1 MDKKIQVYLAGSMF
15 CEADR
20 MYNAL
25 LAEKIR
31 ERVGNYIDL
40 YVPQENLSINDKTKC
55 ANSHDIFWGD
65 YNRLQNC
72 DIFIAR
78 IDGDIPP
85 SGTSAEIG
93 IMSQRRQ
100 YWENRYTQS
109 LAVATRSGVNK
120 THEELKNEHR
130 KAYGFEPMILGLCTD
145 SRNPKRTYLEAKNEL
160 MKNEDYESQYCYFNL
175 FTLGCI
181 KVNGEL
187 ATSIDELVDKLEAAV
202 KMRTNEKYEVYRKL
216 VYERFDPQALKMFR
230 AYYVK
235 YSDDTVEQI
244 EEVVENE

>member
-1 MDKKIQVYLAGSMF
+1 MKNKIQVYLAGSMF

-31 ERVGNYIDL
+31 ERVGDYIDL

-100 YWENRYTQS
+100 DW
-109 LAVATRSGVNK
+109 NK
-120 THEELKNEHR
+120 DTIP
-130 KAYGFEPMILGLCTD
+130 PMILGLCTD

-181 KVNGEL
+181 KVNGVL
-187 ATSIDELVDKLEAAV
+187 ATTIEELVTILEAAV
-202 KMRTNEKYEVYRKL
+202 KKRINERYEVYRKL

>member
-1 MDKKIQVYLAGSMF
+1 MKNKIQVYLAGSMF

-31 ERVGNYIDL
+31 ERVGDYIDL
-40 YVPQENLSINDKTKC
+40 YVPQENNSINDKTKC

-100 YWENRYTQS
+100 NWESGLMSYKCNSYMANGT
-109 LAVATRSGVNK
+109 LDEEKVTNTYIAVEGHA
-120 THEELKNEHR
+120 
-130 KAYGFEPMILGLCTD
+130 PMILGLCTD
-145 SRNPKRTYLEAKNEL
+145 SRNPKRTYLDAKNEL

-187 ATSIDELVDKLEAAV
+187 ATSVEELVDKLEDAV
-202 KMRTNEKYEVYRKL
+202 KIRSKEIR
-216 VYERFDPQALKMFR
+216 
-230 AYYVK
+230 
-235 YSDDTVEQI
+235 
-244 EEVVENE
+244 

>member
-1 MDKKIQVYLAGSMF
+1 MF

-20 MYNAL
+20 MYNAF

-31 ERVGNYIDL
+31 ERLGEDIDL
-40 YVPQENLSINDKTKC
+40 YVPQENKSINDKTKC
-55 ANSHDIFWGD
+55 ADSHDIFWGD
-65 YNRLQNC
+65 YNRLQKC

-100 YWENRYTQS
+100 DWEQ
-109 LAVATRSGVNK
+109 NK
-120 THEELKNEHR
+120 TTE
-130 KAYGFEPMILGLCTD
+130 FPPMILGLCTD
-145 SRNPKRTYLEAKNEL
+145 SRNPKRTYLDAKNEL

-187 ATSIDELVDKLEAAV
+187 ATSVDDLVDKLEAAV
-202 KMRTNEKYEVYRKL
+202 KMRLSGKREVYRRL
-216 VYERFDPQALKMFR
+216 AYEDLDVCTMINYRVYEIKYADGSSEMIKEK
-230 AYYVK
+230 VK
-235 YSDDTVEQI
+235 DER
-244 EEVVENE
+244 

>member
-1 MDKKIQVYLAGSMF
+1 MKNKIQVYLAGSMF

-20 MYNAL
+20 MYNAF

-31 ERVGNYIDL
+31 ERLGEDIDL
-40 YVPQENLSINDKTKC
+40 YVPQENKSINDKTKC
-55 ANSHDIFWGD
+55 ADSHAIFWGD
-65 YNRLQNC
+65 YNRLQKC

-100 YWENRYTQS
+100 YWERNK
-109 LAVATRSGVNK
+109 AT
-120 THEELKNEHR
+120 E
-130 KAYGFEPMILGLCTD
+130 FPPMILGLCTD
-145 SRNPKRTYLEAKNEL
+145 SRNPKRTYLDAKNEL
-160 MKNEDYESQYCYFNL
+160 MRNEDYESQYCYFNL

-187 ATSIDELVDKLEAAV
+187 AISVDDLVDKLEAAV
-202 KMRTNEKYEVYRKL
+202 KIRLSGKYEISRKL
-216 VYERFDPQALKMFR
+216 IYEELDVRTMTNYR
-230 AYYVK
+230 IYEIK
-235 YSDDTVEQI
+235 YSDGSSEIVKGGSKDGQ
-244 EEVVENE
+244 

>member
-1 MDKKIQVYLAGSMF
+1 MF

-20 MYNAL
+20 MYNAF

-31 ERVGNYIDL
+31 ERLGEDIDL
-40 YVPQENLSINDKTKC
+40 YVPQENKSINDKTKC
-55 ANSHDIFWGD
+55 ADSHDIFWGD
-65 YNRLQNC
+65 YNRLQKC

-100 YWENRYTQS
+100 YWEE
-109 LAVATRSGVNK
+109 NK
-120 THEELKNEHR
+120 NTE
-130 KAYGFEPMILGLCTD
+130 FPPMILGLCTD
-145 SRNPKRTYLEAKNEL
+145 SRNPKRTYLDAKNEL

-187 ATSIDELVDKLEAAV
+187 ATSVDDLVDKLEAAV
-202 KMRTNEKYEVYRKL
+202 KIRLSGKYEVSRKL
-216 VYERFDPQALKMFR
+216 VYKELDVRTMTTYR
-230 AYYVK
+230 MYEIK
-235 YSDDTVEQI
+235 YSDGSSEIVKGGSKDER
-244 EEVVENE
+244 

>member
-1 MDKKIQVYLAGSMF
+1 MNNKINVYLAGGMF

-25 LAEKIR
+25 LAQKIR
-31 ERVGNYIDL
+31 ERVGEHIDL

-65 YNRLQNC
+65 YNRLQNT

-100 YWENRYTQS
+100 YWEKNFTRFQANHH
-109 LAVATRSGVNK
+109 LAFNCNMS
-120 THEELKNEHR
+120 EEEIYMYKKNE
-130 KAYGFEPMILGLCTD
+130 GFPPMVLGLCTD

-181 KVNGEL
+181 KVNGKL
-187 ATSIDELVDKLEAAV
+187 ATSIDELVNLLEV
-202 KMRTNEKYEVYRKL
+202 EVNERL
-216 VYERFDPQALKMFR
+216 G
-230 AYYVK
+230 
-235 YSDDTVEQI
+235 
-244 EEVVENE
+244 

>member
-1 MDKKIQVYLAGSMF
+1 MIKVYLAGSMF

-31 ERVGNYIDL
+31 ERVGEHIDL

-65 YNRLQNC
+65 YNRLQNT

-100 YWENRYTQS
+100 DWEGG
-109 LAVATRSGVNK
+109 AKEG
-120 THEELKNEHR
+120 HP
-130 KAYGFEPMILGLCTD
+130 PMILGLCTD

-181 KVNGEL
+181 KVNGVL
-187 ATSIDELVDKLEAAV
+187 TTSINELVDTLEAEV
-202 KMRTNEKYEVYRKL
+202 KKRINERYEVSINERYEVSRKL
-216 VYERFDPQALKMFR
+216 VYERFDPQTLVTFK
-230 AYYVK
+230 AYYIK
-235 YSDDTVEQI
+235 YSDGTMEQI

>member
-1 MDKKIQVYLAGSMF
+1 MNKKIQVYLAGSMF

-25 LAEKIR
+25 LAQKIR
-31 ERVGNYIDL
+31 ERVGEHIDL

-65 YNRLQNC
+65 YNRLQNT

-85 SGTSAEIG
+85 SGTSAEVG

-100 YWENRYTQS
+100 YWEREF
-109 LAVATRSGVNK
+109 NK
-120 THEELKNEHR
+120 FQANFYLE
-130 KAYGFEPMILGLCTD
+130 YGRMPNTLDLQTFYDNDGYPPMILGLCTD

-160 MKNEDYESQYCYFNL
+160 MRTEDYESQYCYFNL

-181 KVNGEL
+181 KVNGKL
-187 ATSIDELVDKLEAAV
+187 TTSIDELVDALEV
-202 KMRTNEKYEVYRKL
+202 EVNERTK
-216 VYERFDPQALKMFR
+216 
-230 AYYVK
+230 
-235 YSDDTVEQI
+235 
-244 EEVVENE
+244 

>member
-1 MDKKIQVYLAGSMF
+1 MKNKIQVYLAGSMF

-20 MYNAL
+20 MYNAF

-31 ERVGNYIDL
+31 ERLGEDIDL
-40 YVPQENLSINDKTKC
+40 YVPQENKSINDKTKC
-55 ANSHDIFWGD
+55 ADSHDIFWGD
-65 YNRLQNC
+65 YNRLQKC

-100 YWENRYTQS
+100 YWEQ
-109 LAVATRSGVNK
+109 NK
-120 THEELKNEHR
+120 NTE
-130 KAYGFEPMILGLCTD
+130 FPPMILGLCTD
-145 SRNPKRTYLEAKNEL
+145 SRNPKRTYLDAKNEL

-187 ATSIDELVDKLEAAV
+187 ATSVDDLVDKLEAAV
-202 KMRTNEKYEVYRKL
+202 KMRLSGKYEVSRKL
-216 VYERFDPQALKMFR
+216 VYEELDVRTMTNYR
-230 AYYVK
+230 IYEIK
-235 YSDDTVEQI
+235 YSDGSSEIVKGGIKDER
-244 EEVVENE
+244 

>member
-1 MDKKIQVYLAGSMF
+1 MF

-20 MYNAL
+20 MYNAF

-31 ERVGNYIDL
+31 ERLGEDIDL
-40 YVPQENLSINDKTKC
+40 YVPQENKSINDKTKC
-55 ANSHDIFWGD
+55 ADSHDIFWGD
-65 YNRLQNC
+65 YNRLQKC

-100 YWENRYTQS
+100 YWEQ
-109 LAVATRSGVNK
+109 NK
-120 THEELKNEHR
+120 TE
-130 KAYGFEPMILGLCTD
+130 GFPPMILGLCTD
-145 SRNPKRTYLEAKNEL
+145 SRNPKRTYLDAKNEL

-187 ATSIDELVDKLEAAV
+187 ATSVDDLVDKLEAAV
-202 KMRTNEKYEVYRKL
+202 KIRLSGKHEVSRKL
-216 VYERFDPQALKMFR
+216 LYEELDVRTMTNYR
-230 AYYVK
+230 IYEIK
-235 YSDDTVEQI
+235 YSDGSQEIIKGGVKDER
-244 EEVVENE
+244 

>member
-1 MDKKIQVYLAGSMF
+1 MKNKIQVYLAGSMF

-20 MYNAL
+20 MYNAF

-31 ERVGNYIDL
+31 ERLGEDIDL
-40 YVPQENLSINDKTKC
+40 YVPQENKSINDKTKC
-55 ANSHDIFWGD
+55 ADSHDIFWGD
-65 YNRLQNC
+65 YNRLQKC

-100 YWENRYTQS
+100 YWEQ
-109 LAVATRSGVNK
+109 NK
-120 THEELKNEHR
+120 TTE
-130 KAYGFEPMILGLCTD
+130 FPPMILGLCTD
-145 SRNPKRTYLEAKNEL
+145 SRNPKRTYLDAKNEL

-187 ATSIDELVDKLEAAV
+187 ATSVDDLVDKLEAAV
-202 KMRTNEKYEVYRKL
+202 KIRLSGKYEVARKL
-216 VYERFDPQALKMFR
+216 VYEELDVRTMTNYR
-230 AYYVK
+230 IYEIK
-235 YSDDTVEQI
+235 YSDGSSEIVKGGSKDER
-244 EEVVENE
+244 

>member
-1 MDKKIQVYLAGSMF
+1 MF

-20 MYNAL
+20 MYNAF
-25 LAEKIR
+25 LAKKIR
-31 ERVGNYIDL
+31 ERLGEDIDL
-40 YVPQENLSINDKTKC
+40 YVPQENKSINDKTKC
-55 ANSHDIFWGD
+55 ADSHDIFWGD
-65 YNRLQNC
+65 YNRLQKC

-100 YWENRYTQS
+100 YWEQ
-109 LAVATRSGVNK
+109 NK
-120 THEELKNEHR
+120 TAE
-130 KAYGFEPMILGLCTD
+130 FPPMILGLCTD
-145 SRNPKRTYLEAKNEL
+145 SRNPKRTYLDAKNEL

-187 ATSIDELVDKLEAAV
+187 ATSVDDLVDKLEAAV
-202 KMRTNEKYEVYRKL
+202 KIRLSGKYEVSRKL
-216 VYERFDPQALKMFR
+216 IYEELDVRTMTNYR
-230 AYYVK
+230 IYEIK
-235 YSDDTVEQI
+235 YSDGSSEIVKGGSKDER
-244 EEVVENE
+244 

>member
-1 MDKKIQVYLAGSMF
+1 MF

-20 MYNAL
+20 MYNAF

-31 ERVGNYIDL
+31 ERLGEDIDL
-40 YVPQENLSINDKTKC
+40 YVPQENKSINDKTKC
-55 ANSHDIFWGD
+55 ADSHDIFWGD
-65 YNRLQNC
+65 YNRLQKC

-100 YWENRYTQS
+100 YWEQ
-109 LAVATRSGVNK
+109 NK
-120 THEELKNEHR
+120 TTE
-130 KAYGFEPMILGLCTD
+130 FPPMILGLCTD
-145 SRNPKRTYLEAKNEL
+145 SRNPKRTYLDAKNEL
-160 MKNEDYESQYCYFNL
+160 MRNEDYESQYCYFNL

-187 ATSIDELVDKLEAAV
+187 ATSVDDLVDKLEAAV
-202 KMRTNEKYEVYRKL
+202 KIRLSGKYEVSRKL
-216 VYERFDPQALKMFR
+216 IYEELDVRTMTNYR
-230 AYYVK
+230 IYEIK
-235 YSDDTVEQI
+235 YSDGSSEIVKGGSKDER
-244 EEVVENE
+244 

>member
-1 MDKKIQVYLAGSMF
+1 MIKKEKLIVKNKIQVYLAGSMF

-20 MYNAL
+20 MYNTF

-31 ERVGNYIDL
+31 ERLGEDIDL
-40 YVPQENLSINDKTKC
+40 YVPQENKSINDKTKC
-55 ANSHDIFWGD
+55 ADSHDIFWGD
-65 YNRLQNC
+65 YNRLQKC

-100 YWENRYTQS
+100 YWEQNK
-109 LAVATRSGVNK
+109 AT
-120 THEELKNEHR
+120 E
-130 KAYGFEPMILGLCTD
+130 FPPMILGLCTD
-145 SRNPKRTYLEAKNEL
+145 SRNPKRTYLDAKNEL

-187 ATSIDELVDKLEAAV
+187 ATSVDDLVDKLEAAV
-202 KMRTNEKYEVYRKL
+202 KIRLSGKYEVSRKL
-216 VYERFDPQALKMFR
+216 LYEELDVRTMTNYR
-230 AYYVK
+230 IYEIK
-235 YSDDTVEQI
+235 YSDGSSEIVNGGNKDGR
-244 EEVVENE
+244 

>member
-1 MDKKIQVYLAGSMF
+1 MKNKIQVYLAGSMF

-31 ERVGNYIDL
+31 ERVGDYIDL

-65 YNRLQNC
+65 YNRLQRC

-100 YWENRYTQS
+100 YWEREFNRFQANYY
-109 LAVATRSGVNK
+109 LATGKHADAKEINNYK
-120 THEELKNEHR
+120 ELEG
-130 KAYGFEPMILGLCTD
+130 YEPMILGLCTD

-160 MKNEDYESQYCYFNL
+160 MRNEDYESQYCYFNL

-181 KVNGEL
+181 KVNGVL
-187 ATSIDELVDKLEAAV
+187 ATTIEELVIILEAAV
-202 KMRTNEKYEVYRKL
+202 KKRLGKQPIAVDFADGTSKVFWGGADE
-216 VYERFDPQALKMFR
+216 
-230 AYYVK
+230 
-235 YSDDTVEQI
+235 
-244 EEVVENE
+244 

>member
-1 MDKKIQVYLAGSMF
+1 MKKVQVYLAGSMF

-31 ERVGNYIDL
+31 ERVGEYIDL

-100 YWENRYTQS
+100 NWEKDF
-109 LAVATRSGVNK
+109 NK
-120 THEELKNEHR
+120 F
-130 KAYGFEPMILGLCTD
+130 KANFYLEYGKLPTEIQEKEYKDVEGYEPTILGLCTD
-145 SRNPKRTYLEAKNEL
+145 SRNPKRTYLDAKNEL
-160 MKNEDYESQYCYFNL
+160 MKTQDYESQYCYFNL
-175 FTLGCI
+175 FTVGCI
-181 KVNGEL
+181 KVNGQL
-187 ATSIDELVDKLEAAV
+187 TTSIDELVETL
-202 KMRTNEKYEVYRKL
+202 
-216 VYERFDPQALKMFR
+216 
-230 AYYVK
+230 YVMIMQRIQK
-235 YSDDTVEQI
+235 RY
-244 EEVVENE
+244 VVEKICSEVRDDAFSLRRYKMVLLKYNDGTQETIREYQDE

>member
-1 MDKKIQVYLAGSMF
+1 MIKVYLAGSMF

-31 ERVGNYIDL
+31 ERVGEHIDL

-65 YNRLQNC
+65 YNRLQNT

-100 YWENRYTQS
+100 YWEGG
-109 LAVATRSGVNK
+109 AKEGHPPV
-120 THEELKNEHR
+120 
-130 KAYGFEPMILGLCTD
+130 ILGLCTD

-187 ATSIDELVDKLEAAV
+187 ATSIDELVDKLEV
-202 KMRTNEKYEVYRKL
+202 LVNERK
-216 VYERFDPQALKMFR
+216 
-230 AYYVK
+230 
-235 YSDDTVEQI
+235 
-244 EEVVENE
+244 

>member
-1 MDKKIQVYLAGSMF
+1 MTKPIQVYLAGGMF

-20 MYNAL
+20 MYNEL
-25 LAEKIR
+25 LAKRIR
-31 ERVGNYIDL
+31 ERVGEHIDL
-40 YVPQENLSINDKTKC
+40 YVPQENKSINDKTKC
-55 ANSHDIFWGD
+55 ANSRDIFWGD

-100 YWENRYTQS
+100 DWRGE
-109 LAVATRSGVNK
+109 GVP
-120 THEELKNEHR
+120 
-130 KAYGFEPMILGLCTD
+130 PMILGLCTD
-145 SRNPKRTYLEAKNEL
+145 SRNPKRTYLDAKNEL
-160 MKNEDYESQYCYFNL
+160 MRNEDYESQYCYFNL

-187 ATSIDELVDKLEAAV
+187 ATSIDELVDKLEVAV
-202 KMRTNEKYEVYRKL
+202 NER
-216 VYERFDPQALKMFR
+216 R
-230 AYYVK
+230 
-235 YSDDTVEQI
+235 
-244 EEVVENE
+244 

>member
-1 MDKKIQVYLAGSMF
+1 MF

-20 MYNAL
+20 MYNAF

-31 ERVGNYIDL
+31 EHLGEDIDL
-40 YVPQENLSINDKTKC
+40 YVPQENKSINDKTKC
-55 ANSHDIFWGD
+55 ADSHDIFWGD
-65 YNRLQNC
+65 YNRLQKC

-100 YWENRYTQS
+100 YWEQ
-109 LAVATRSGVNK
+109 NK
-120 THEELKNEHR
+120 TSE
-130 KAYGFEPMILGLCTD
+130 FPPMILGLCTD
-145 SRNPKRTYLEAKNEL
+145 SRNPKRTYLDAKNEL

-187 ATSIDELVDKLEAAV
+187 ATSVDDLVDKLEAAV
-202 KMRTNEKYEVYRKL
+202 KIRLSGKYEVSRKL
-216 VYERFDPQALKMFR
+216 LYEELDVRTMTNYR
-230 AYYVK
+230 MYEIK
-235 YSDDTVEQI
+235 YSDGSSEIVNGGNKDGR
-244 EEVVENE
+244 

>member
-1 MDKKIQVYLAGSMF
+1 MF

-20 MYNAL
+20 MYNVF

-31 ERVGNYIDL
+31 ERLGEDINL
-40 YVPQENLSINDKTKC
+40 YVPQENKSINDKTKC
-55 ANSHDIFWGD
+55 ADSHDIFWGD
-65 YNRLQNC
+65 YNRLQKC

-85 SGTSAEIG
+85 SGTGAEIG

-100 YWENRYTQS
+100 YWEQNK
-109 LAVATRSGVNK
+109 AT
-120 THEELKNEHR
+120 E
-130 KAYGFEPMILGLCTD
+130 FPQMILGLCTE
-145 SRNPKRTYLEAKNEL
+145 SRNPKRTYLDAKNEL

-187 ATSIDELVDKLEAAV
+187 ATSVDELVDKLEAAV
-202 KMRTNEKYEVYRKL
+202 KIRLSGKYEVSRKL
-216 VYERFDPQALKMFR
+216 VYEELDVRTMTNYR
-230 AYYVK
+230 IYEIK
-235 YSDDTVEQI
+235 YSDGSSEIVKGGSKDGR
-244 EEVVENE
+244 

>member
-1 MDKKIQVYLAGSMF
+1 MF

-20 MYNAL
+20 MYNAF

-31 ERVGNYIDL
+31 ERLSKDIDL
-40 YVPQENLSINDKTKC
+40 YVPQENKSINDKTKC
-55 ANSHDIFWGD
+55 ADSHDIFWGD
-65 YNRLQNC
+65 YNRLQKC

-100 YWENRYTQS
+100 YWEQ
-109 LAVATRSGVNK
+109 NK
-120 THEELKNEHR
+120 TTE
-130 KAYGFEPMILGLCTD
+130 FPPMILGLCTD
-145 SRNPKRTYLEAKNEL
+145 SRNPKRTYLDAKNEL

-187 ATSIDELVDKLEAAV
+187 ATSVDELVDKLEAAV
-202 KMRTNEKYEVYRKL
+202 KIRLSGKHEVSRRL
-216 VYERFDPQALKMFR
+216 VYEDFDVRTMTKYKM
-230 AYYVK
+230 YEVK
-235 YSDDTVEQI
+235 YSDGSSEIVKGGSKDGQ
-244 EEVVENE
+244 

>member
-1 MDKKIQVYLAGSMF
+1 MTKPIQVYLAGGMF

-20 MYNAL
+20 MYNEL
-25 LAEKIR
+25 LAKRIR
-31 ERVGNYIDL
+31 ERVGEHIDL
-40 YVPQENLSINDKTKC
+40 YVPQENKSINDKTKC
-55 ANSHDIFWGD
+55 ANSRDIFWGD

-100 YWENRYTQS
+100 DWEEGFKNFNAWYLDNIPEPTVID
-109 LAVATRSGVNK
+109 A
-120 THEELKNEHR
+120 EEKFVESHGY
-130 KAYGFEPMILGLCTD
+130 KPMILGLCTD
-145 SRNPKRTYLEAKNEL
+145 SRNPRRTYLDAKNEL
-160 MKNEDYESQYCYFNL
+160 MRNEDYESQYCYFNL

-187 ATSIDELVDKLEAAV
+187 ATSIDELVDKLEVAV
-202 KMRTNEKYEVYRKL
+202 NERK
-216 VYERFDPQALKMFR
+216 
-230 AYYVK
+230 
-235 YSDDTVEQI
+235 
-244 EEVVENE
+244 

>member
-1 MDKKIQVYLAGSMF
+1 MKKIQVYLAGSMF

-20 MYNAL
+20 MYNAY

-31 ERVGNYIDL
+31 ERVGDYIDL
-40 YVPQENLSINDKTKC
+40 YVPQENNSINDKTKC

-100 YWENRYTQS
+100 DWERQLEY
-109 LAVATRSGVNK
+109 LLVADNDKCGAEYIRNLHISNNG
-120 THEELKNEHR
+120 H
-130 KAYGFEPMILGLCTD
+130 APMILGLCTD
-145 SRNPKRTYLEAKNEL
+145 SRNPKRTYLDAKNEL

-187 ATSIDELVDKLEAAV
+187 ATSVDELITKIKEQVDIRSGKPYIV
-202 KMRTNEKYEVYRKL
+202 EKICSEVLWDVPSCRSYIEVL
-216 VYERFDPQALKMFR
+216 L
-230 AYYVK
+230 K
-235 YSDDTVEQI
+235 YSDGSTKVTREWA
-244 EEVVENE
+244 

>member
-1 MDKKIQVYLAGSMF
+1 MKNKIQVYLAGSMF

-25 LAEKIR
+25 LAKKIR

-65 YNRLQNC
+65 YNRLQRC

-100 YWENRYTQS
+100 DWEREF
-109 LAVATRSGVNK
+109 NK
-120 THEELKNEHR
+120 FQANYYLETGKHSDAREINSYKQVEG
-130 KAYGFEPMILGLCTD
+130 YPPMILGLCTD

-187 ATSIDELVDKLEAAV
+187 ATSIDELVDKLEVAV
-202 KMRTNEKYEVYRKL
+202 NERK
-216 VYERFDPQALKMFR
+216 
-230 AYYVK
+230 
-235 YSDDTVEQI
+235 
-244 EEVVENE
+244 

>member
-1 MDKKIQVYLAGSMF
+1 MKNKIQVYLAGSMF

-31 ERVGNYIDL
+31 ERVGDYIDL
-40 YVPQENLSINDKTKC
+40 YVPQENQSINDKTKC

-100 YWENRYTQS
+100 DW
-109 LAVATRSGVNK
+109 NK
-120 THEELKNEHR
+120 DTIP
-130 KAYGFEPMILGLCTD
+130 PMILGLCTD

-181 KVNGEL
+181 KVNGVL
-187 ATSIDELVDKLEAAV
+187 ATTIEELVTILEAAV
-202 KMRTNEKYEVYRKL
+202 KKRINERYEVYRKL

>member
-1 MDKKIQVYLAGSMF
+1 MKNKIQVYLAGGMF

-20 MYNAL
+20 NYNAL

-31 ERVGNYIDL
+31 ERVGDYINL

-55 ANSHDIFWGD
+55 ADSHDIFWGD

-100 YWENRYTQS
+100 DWERNLRKFTAQAWLDNMPES
-109 LAVATRSGVNK
+109 
-120 THEELKNEHR
+120 EEQLK
-130 KAYGFEPMILGLCTD
+130 KYYISDYGHEPMILGLCTD
-145 SRNPKRTYLEAKNEL
+145 SRNPKRTFLDAKNEL

-175 FTLGCI
+175 FTVGCI
-181 KVNGEL
+181 KVNGQL
-187 ATSIDELVDKLEAAV
+187 TTSINELVDALEDAV
-202 KMRTNEKYEVYRKL
+202 KIRVGEV
-216 VYERFDPQALKMFR
+216 
-230 AYYVK
+230 
-235 YSDDTVEQI
+235 
-244 EEVVENE
+244 

>member
-1 MDKKIQVYLAGSMF
+1 MKNKIQVYLAGSMF

-100 YWENRYTQS
+100 NWEHGFTNFQANYYLEYGKHAS
-109 LAVATRSGVNK
+109 EK
-120 THEELKNEHR
+120 ELLEYKQLEG
-130 KAYGFEPMILGLCTD
+130 YEPMILGLCTD

-187 ATSIDELVDKLEAAV
+187 ATSIDELVNKLEAAI
-202 KMRTNEKYEVYRKL
+202 KMRVGERKEIDRTK
-216 VYERFDPQALKMFR
+216 VGRFWNTRLQAYKD
-230 AYYVK
+230 AYYIE
-235 YSDDTVEQI
+235 YSDGTSELVWGELDE
-244 EEVVENE
+244 

>member
-1 MDKKIQVYLAGSMF
+1 MNKKIQVYLAGSMF

-20 MYNAL
+20 MYNAY

-31 ERVGNYIDL
+31 EAVGDYIDL
-40 YVPQENLSINDKTKC
+40 YVPQENQSINDKTKC

-100 YWENRYTQS
+100 NWEKQFQLFRSMNEGDYTEEQDRRFFVRRYGE
-109 LAVATRSGVNK
+109 A
-120 THEELKNEHR
+120 
-130 KAYGFEPMILGLCTD
+130 PMIIGLCTD

-181 KVNGEL
+181 KVNGVL
-187 ATSIDELVDKLEAAV
+187 TTSIDELVNNLRHAV
-202 KMRTNEKYEVYRKL
+202 KIR
-216 VYERFDPQALKMFR
+216 
-230 AYYVK
+230 
-235 YSDDTVEQI
+235 SG
-244 EEVVENE
+244 EEN

>member
-1 MDKKIQVYLAGSMF
+1 MF

-20 MYNAL
+20 MYNAF

-31 ERVGNYIDL
+31 ERLGEDIDL
-40 YVPQENLSINDKTKC
+40 YVPQENKSINDKTKC
-55 ANSHDIFWGD
+55 ADSHDIFWGD
-65 YNRLQNC
+65 YNRLQKC

-100 YWENRYTQS
+100 YWEQ
-109 LAVATRSGVNK
+109 NK
-120 THEELKNEHR
+120 TEE
-130 KAYGFEPMILGLCTD
+130 FPPMILGLCTD
-145 SRNPKRTYLEAKNEL
+145 SRNPKRTYLDAKNEL

-187 ATSIDELVDKLEAAV
+187 ATSVDDLVDKLEAAV
-202 KMRTNEKYEVYRKL
+202 KIRLGGKREVSRRL
-216 VYERFDPQALKMFR
+216 VYEDVDVHTMTK
-230 AYYVK
+230 YKIYEIK
-235 YSDDTVEQI
+235 YSDGSSEIVKGGVKDER
-244 EEVVENE
+244 

>member
-1 MDKKIQVYLAGSMF
+1 MNKIQVYLAGSMF

-20 MYNAL
+20 LYNAL
-25 LAEKIR
+25 LARKIR
-31 ERVGNYIDL
+31 ERVGDKIDL

-65 YNRLQNC
+65 YNRLQNT

-100 YWENRYTQS
+100 YWEKGRGRF
-109 LAVATRSGVNK
+109 LAQAYLDCTDESQEKLIEYYINDSG
-120 THEELKNEHR
+120 
-130 KAYGFEPMILGLCTD
+130 YPPMILGLCTD

-181 KVNGEL
+181 KVNGKL
-187 ATSIDELVDKLEAAV
+187 TTSIDELVNALEV
-202 KMRTNEKYEVYRKL
+202 EVNERTK
-216 VYERFDPQALKMFR
+216 
-230 AYYVK
+230 
-235 YSDDTVEQI
+235 
-244 EEVVENE
+244 

>member
-1 MDKKIQVYLAGSMF
+1 MKNKIQVYLAGSMF

-25 LAEKIR
+25 LAQKIR
-31 ERVGNYIDL
+31 ERVGEHIDL

-100 YWENRYTQS
+100 NWEHSFTNYQANYYLEYGKQAS
-109 LAVATRSGVNK
+109 EKELLAYK
-120 THEELKNEHR
+120 QLE
-130 KAYGFEPMILGLCTD
+130 GFEPMILGLCTD

-181 KVNGEL
+181 KVNGKL
-187 ATSIDELVDKLEAAV
+187 TTSIDELVNALEV
-202 KMRTNEKYEVYRKL
+202 EVNERTK
-216 VYERFDPQALKMFR
+216 
-230 AYYVK
+230 
-235 YSDDTVEQI
+235 
-244 EEVVENE
+244 

>member
-1 MDKKIQVYLAGSMF
+1 MKNKIQVYLAGGMF

-31 ERVGNYIDL
+31 DRVGEYIDL
-40 YVPQENLSINDKTKC
+40 YVPQENQSINDKTKC
-55 ANSHDIFWGD
+55 ADSHDIFWGD
-65 YNRLQNC
+65 YNRLQKC

-100 YWENRYTQS
+100 NWEDSFRLFQS
-109 LAVATRSGVNK
+109 KNK
-120 THEELKNEHR
+120 GTYSKEYYKTMYIQKCGN
-130 KAYGFEPMILGLCTD
+130 APMILGLCTD

-187 ATSIDELVDKLEAAV
+187 ATSIDELVDKLETAV
-202 KMRTNEKYEVYRKL
+202 KMRVEVSRKL
-216 VYERFDPQALKMFR
+216 ISEDFDPITFTTCKT
-230 AYYVK
+230 YKIK
-235 YSDDTVEQI
+235 YADGTTEEIMEVE
-244 EEVVENE
+244 

>member
-1 MDKKIQVYLAGSMF
+1 MF

-20 MYNAL
+20 MYNTF

-31 ERVGNYIDL
+31 ERLGEDIDL
-40 YVPQENLSINDKTKC
+40 YVPQENKSINDKTKC
-55 ANSHDIFWGD
+55 ADSHDIFWGD
-65 YNRLQNC
+65 YNRLQKC

-100 YWENRYTQS
+100 YWEQNK
-109 LAVATRSGVNK
+109 AT
-120 THEELKNEHR
+120 E
-130 KAYGFEPMILGLCTD
+130 FPPMILGLCTD
-145 SRNPKRTYLEAKNEL
+145 SRNPKRTYLDAKNEL

-187 ATSIDELVDKLEAAV
+187 ATSVDDLVDKLEAAV
-202 KMRTNEKYEVYRKL
+202 KIRLSGKYEVSRKL
-216 VYERFDPQALKMFR
+216 LYEELDVRTMTNYR
-230 AYYVK
+230 IYEIK
-235 YSDDTVEQI
+235 YSDGSSEIVNGGNKDGR
-244 EEVVENE
+244 

>member
-1 MDKKIQVYLAGSMF
+1 MKNKIQVYLAGSMF

-20 MYNAL
+20 MYNAF

-31 ERVGNYIDL
+31 ERLGEDIDL
-40 YVPQENLSINDKTKC
+40 YVPQENKSINDKTKC
-55 ANSHDIFWGD
+55 ADSHDIFWGD
-65 YNRLQNC
+65 YNRLQKC

-100 YWENRYTQS
+100 YWEQ
-109 LAVATRSGVNK
+109 NK
-120 THEELKNEHR
+120 TTE
-130 KAYGFEPMILGLCTD
+130 FPPMILGLCTD
-145 SRNPKRTYLEAKNEL
+145 SRNPKRTYLDAKNEL

-187 ATSIDELVDKLEAAV
+187 ATSVDDLVNKLEAAV
-202 KMRTNEKYEVYRKL
+202 KMRLSGKYEVSRKL
-216 VYERFDPQALKMFR
+216 LYEELDVRTMTNYR
-230 AYYVK
+230 IYEIK
-235 YSDDTVEQI
+235 YSDGSSEIVKGGSKDGQ
-244 EEVVENE
+244 

>member
-1 MDKKIQVYLAGSMF
+1 MNKKIQVYLAGSMF

-20 MYNAL
+20 MYNAY

-31 ERVGNYIDL
+31 EAVGDYIDL
-40 YVPQENLSINDKTKC
+40 YVPQENQSINDKTKC

-100 YWENRYTQS
+100 NWEKQFQLFRSMNEGDYTEEQDRRFFVKRYGE
-109 LAVATRSGVNK
+109 A
-120 THEELKNEHR
+120 
-130 KAYGFEPMILGLCTD
+130 PMIIGLCTD

-181 KVNGEL
+181 KVNGVL
-187 ATSIDELVDKLEAAV
+187 TTSIDELVNNLRDAV
-202 KMRTNEKYEVYRKL
+202 KIRSGEEK
-216 VYERFDPQALKMFR
+216 
-230 AYYVK
+230 
-235 YSDDTVEQI
+235 
-244 EEVVENE
+244 